1 MGIEAVS
8 RGSQFAVLV
17 DTNTGQLIRNNLR
30 PLGCDQSFRMV
41 REDALKFLR
50 RRHPKKY
57 RFQIIHA
64 DPPYDYGE
72 HDSLMRAIANSIV
85 LDDNGVFILES
96 RIHSVVAT
104 DEVSLATLREK
115 HFGDTRI
122 TIFERRDL

>member
-17 DTNTGQLIRNNLR
+17 DTNTGKLIRNNLR
-30 PLGCDQSFRMV
+30 PLGCDQSFQIV
-41 REDALKFLR
+41 REDALIFLR

-57 RFQIIHA
+57 RFHIIHA

-72 HDSLMRAIANSIV
+72 HDSLMRAIANSTV

-96 RIHSVVAT
+96 GIHSAVAI
-104 DEVSLATLREK
+104 DEIPLAPLKEK
-115 HFGDTRI
+115 RFGDTRI
-122 TIFERRDL
+122 TIFERRNL